1 MSHLNGNVAGT
12 KYGLFPRLDLW
23 GQRGQFAAMRQ
34 PEDLE
39 KTFVR
44 FDGRDLEPLR
54 RFVSESLSKTA
65 QNALLAACSG
75 PDEVAA
81 TWIVKALVERGRL
94 GSGQIAR
101 AFEAF
106 AEVTAPDAV
115 LHLLQCAQYA
125 PDAAPIL
132 RPYLTPYYGH
142 SRILIR
148 AWAFDA
154 YCRSAPADEDLGD
167 RIRQGLSSRHGSIRA
182 RAKALARDFDVDL
195 ENGG

>member
-1 MSHLNGNVAGT
+1 ML
-12 KYGLFPRLDLW
+12 
-23 GQRGQFAAMRQ
+23 RGQNTGCSPGLICAVNTAKFAAMRQ
-34 PEDLE
+34 STDLE
-39 KTFVR
+39 KAFVL
-44 FDGRDLEPLR
+44 FDGRDLTPLR
-54 RFVSESLSKTA
+54 RFVSESLSETA

-75 PDEVAA
+75 PDAVAA

-106 AEVTAPDAV
+106 AEVTAPDAA

-132 RPYLTPYYGH
+132 RPHLTPYYGH

-154 YCRSAPADEDLGD
+154 YCRSAPVDEELGD
-167 RIRQGLSSRHGSIRA
+167 RIRQGLTSRHGAIRA
-182 RAKALARDFDVDL
+182 RARVLAHDFDVDL
-195 ENGG
+195 ENGR